1 MDWLPLD
8 IRQFQVETH
17 RWVDGSLKFFEE
29 IRKAGYA
36 MFSKEANIVV
46 MGQCMEFSF
55 IKLKKSF
62 FE

>member
-17 RWVDGSLKFFEE
+17 RWRANSLNFFEE
-29 IRKAGYA
+29 ARKAGYA
-36 MFSKEANIVV
+36 MFSKEANIIV
-46 MGQCMEFSF
+46 MGQAIEFSY